1 MAVQSPSFRYLPL
14 VSPGGET
21 EAVEHTVAM
30 LRPLVE
36 GQPKV
41 IPMISGTKG
50 FVRPLR
56 AALMEY
62 GYDRKDVK
70 TETFD

>member
-14 VSPGGET
+14 VSPGGEA

-36 GQPKV
+36 VQPKV
-41 IPMISGTKG
+41 IPMISGTKE

-56 AALMEY
+56 AALMGY

>member
-14 VSPGGET
+14 VSPGGEA
-21 EAVEHTVAM
+21 EAVEQTMAM
-30 LRPLVE
+30 LRPLIE

-56 AALMEY
+56 A
-62 GYDRKDVK
+62 GVGRR
-70 TETFD
+70 